1 MSNDKNDKEKKKDK
15 DKEKPYIPRNTWK
28 INPVQ
33 RVKEDATK
41 YKRRKFRLEDE

>member
-1 MSNDKNDKEKKKDK
+1 MSNDTKDK
-15 DKEKPYIPRNTWK
+15 KNEKDKPYIPRNTWK

-33 RVKEDATK
+33 KVKEDATK